1 MPLTSEKDL
10 QQLKNRI
17 LELADKSYTRSVYTY
32 TPFLGLSEQ
41 QVFHAVER
49 EVSYAGYEMN
59 GGSPICE
66 RKIIRFGRPDNLGYD
81 EPFPIT
87 HIELRPATPKFAE
100 HLTHRDFLGALM
112 NLGIE
117 RSTIGDIF
125 VKDKEQ
131 GALLFCHEN
140 IADYIIDN
148 LNQVKHTNIKCD
160 IPKGEAVLEMPEP
173 RTVSVTV
180 ASERI
185 DAVVA
190 KLYNMSR
197 NSSQDLFRAGKI
209 FVNGIL
215 VENTSYQ
222 LKKDD
227 AVTVRGYGKFLYYG
241 PSGVS
246 KKGKDRVE
254 AGIFG

>member
-17 LELADKSYTRSVYTY
+17 LELADKSYTRSIYTY

-41 QVFHAVER
+41 QIFHAVSK
-49 EVSYAGYEMN
+49 EVSYAGYAMN

-66 RKIIRFGRPDNLGYD
+66 RKIIRFGTPDNLGYD

-87 HIELRPATPKFAE
+87 HIEIRPATPKFAE
-100 HLTHRDFLGALM
+100 NLTHRDFLGAIM

-117 RSTIGDIF
+117 RSTVGDIF
-125 VKDKEQ
+125 VKEK
-131 GALLFCHEN
+131 GAIVFCHEN
-140 IADYIIDN
+140 IAEYIIDN
-148 LNQVKHTNIKCD
+148 LTQVKHTNIKCR
-160 IPKGEAVLEMPEP
+160 IPAGEAVLEMPEP
-173 RTVSVTV
+173 RTVSLTV
-180 ASERI
+180 ASVRI
-185 DAVVA
+185 DAVVS
-190 KLYNMSR
+190 KLYNVSR
-197 NSSQDLFRAGKI
+197 SSSQELFRAGKI

-241 PSGVS
+241 QSGTS

-254 AGIFG
+254 VGVFG